1 MVGAER
7 RPNMKIIVIVP
18 KNTMPYRCGERWM
31 ACEAH
36 NENGKVK
43 IDRCIE
49 FFKGETE
56 AKQYAVENGCK
67 DFTTMLKV
75 VAV

>member
-1 MVGAER
+1 
-7 RPNMKIIVIVP
+7 
-18 KNTMPYRCGERWM
+18 M

-49 FFKGETE
+49 FFKVETE
-56 AKQYAVENGCK
+56 AKQYAMENGCK